1 MSVIKECA
9 GQLEPGIKQFII
21 SSMSRENSSSNPEI
35 DYREVIY
42 DIYRCAPLTLSKV
55 VPRLTKELQVIR
67 HILTSLLICIISIYL
82 YLSGCLHVFETWLYD
97 TGCPE

>member
-42 DIYRCAPLTLSKV
+42 DISLCSSNSTRNHTAPNKRATGNH
-55 VPRLTKELQVIR
+55 R
-67 HILTSLLICIISIYL
+67 HILTFSRYFLIILIRCHTL
-82 YLSGCLHVFETWLYD
+82 YSYTFQA
-97 TGCPE
+97 